1 MRRLSLLLILCLL
14 AAAGCANSAGGQVG
28 EPIMRLTLQT
38 RGSLDITNPNI
49 RYYVV
54 FNTAT
59 LADEPG
65 VSFQAAQASDSAGVR
80 PPSGAQPA
88 GPRLYGP
95 VPLVRPKIGWDLPFY
110 LSGPNEP
117 ESATQSVD
125 PRRTPE
131 YTGTS
136 RLFPVTWT
144 DYFVLSNETGTLRLT
159 HGQHPSP
166 VTNPTDIRP
175 DVGNLQQGQDWFV
188 DRTSLILLIRLSSLV
203 NGASL
208 ITTAPNMDRIVTA
221 NFITTNTQGQIIDRW
236 TLSENEP
243 GVILRTAAR
252 SQDQNQKFRPNVL
265 FPQFKPSA
273 VSEDSVNLAS
283 YNSEIRQ

>member
-1 MRRLSLLLILCLL
+1 MRRFSLLLILCFL
-14 AAAGCANSAGGQVG
+14 AGCANSTASQTG
-28 EPIMRLTLQT
+28 ERIMRLTLQT
-38 RGSLDITNPNI
+38 RGNLELTDPNI

-54 FNTAT
+54 LNTAT
-59 LADEPG
+59 LADEPN
-65 VSFQAAQASDSAGVR
+65 VTFQAAEASDSAGVR

-117 ESATQSVD
+117 ESATQSSD
-125 PRRTPE
+125 PRRTRE

-144 DYFVLSNETGTLRLT
+144 DYFVLSKETGTLRLT
-159 HGQHPSP
+159 HGQHPTP
-166 VTNPTDIRP
+166 VTNPADIRP

-208 ITTAPNMDRIVTA
+208 VSDDPNVARIVTA
-221 NFITTNTQGQIIDRW
+221 NFVTTNTQGQIIDRW

-243 GVILRTAAR
+243 GVILRTGLQN
-252 SQDQNQKFRPNVL
+252 QDQNQKFRPNVL